1 MKKKVVSLLLVGV
14 LAMSTFVG
22 CGSKGSSDAT
32 SDDSSSDDSSAAA
45 MYTSDDENTL
55 TVAAWDASFNI
66 PAIEAA
72 AKAYKEKN
80 PDAKIEIIEQSQS
93 KDIENAVTTA
103 ARGWRLQQLTG
114 YRIIPGSLHSA
125 VSGKLPGCMAGCR

>member
-45 MYTSDDENTL
+45 MYT
-55 TVAAWDASFNI
+55 AW
-66 PAIEAA
+66 
-72 AKAYKEKN
+72 N
-80 PDAKIEIIEQSQS
+80 P
-93 KDIENAVTTA
+93 
-103 ARGWRLQQLTG
+103 RGGHYGWQ
-114 YRIIPGSLHSA
+114 
-125 VSGKLPGCMAGCR
+125 

>member
-22 CGSKGSSDAT
+22 CGSKGSSDAKT
-32 SDDSSSDDSSAAA
+32 ENGSSDDSSAAA

-55 TVAAWDASFNI
+55 TIAAWDASFNI

-72 AKAYKEKN
+72 A
-80 PDAKIEIIEQSQS
+80 DSQ
-93 KDIENAVTTA
+93 
-103 ARGWRLQQLTG
+103 
-114 YRIIPGSLHSA
+114 RIL
-125 VSGKLPGCMAGCR
+125 KML